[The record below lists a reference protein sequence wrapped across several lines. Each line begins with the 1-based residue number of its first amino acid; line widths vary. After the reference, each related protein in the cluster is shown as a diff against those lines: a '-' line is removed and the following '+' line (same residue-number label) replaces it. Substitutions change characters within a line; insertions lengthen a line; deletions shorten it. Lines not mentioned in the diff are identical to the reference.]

1 VCSTARDFLEDRG
14 GLHYAAVAPQIERG
28 CKLAEFPEKFAQDLT
43 AVHSFYL
50 SLLESTLEHAVPVPP
65 AVTTD
70 AEVLQR
76 FVSLLDLAVTPHM
89 IRDGLKKAEQRG
101 AAEALLRFFANK
113 PRRRREDRDKV
124 DVIATA
130 LYRWSVA
137 DAPPAVEDEA
147 ETDRIAQFA
156 VELDKIYQGAQI
168 AEPAAEHKQ
177 LVREFPF
184 LREEV
189 GDFRHF
195 DELIDSGVIQK
206 VRDLKQ
212 TLDASFLHPSV
223 LATVASYN
231 LFFGQKFDDLF
242 KRAARDVKH
251 FAAKV
256 QQDGGSIM
264 SRVDGDVIVKQLADV
279 DEGKILQEE
288 YGRAQEELRHVSKL
302 KKAVDNRRFGK
313 SVAPTNTLPGGA
325 ASRVGGLGSVGG
337 PAFQPIAE
345 SVKAA
350 PAAAVPP
357 RAPERR
363 LGPPIETSGYAVP
376 RSSSSVA
383 EVEQQRLLAVQT
395 TIRSFLKAADVRA
408 KQAVPLPHGNI
419 QLTAAEVEAFRAEY
433 GTEKSFR
440 ADFVVALVQI
450 ASLDARLMAEGQ
462 EFEKTRYT
470 EYGWKPHADALAH
483 LLTLSRSA
491 AENAARLQATARQRG
506 LTEKADAITESENK
520 LRTRAHAATEALQ
533 SINSGSE

>member
-1 VCSTARDFLEDRG
+1 V
-14 GLHYAAVAPQIERG
+14 
-28 CKLAEFPEKFAQDLT
+28 AEFPEQFAQDLT

-50 SLLESTLEHAVPVPP
+50 FLLESTLEHEVPVPLTI
-65 AVTTD
+65 AHDT
-70 AEVLQR
+70 EVLQR

-89 IRDGLKKAEQRG
+89 IRDGLKEKEQRG
-101 AAEALLRFFANK
+101 AAEALLRFFASK
-113 PRRRREDRDKV
+113 QRRREDRDKV

-137 DAPPAVEDEA
+137 DSAAAIDEEA
-147 ETDRIAQFA
+147 ETDRIAKFA
-156 VELDKIYQGAQI
+156 AELDKIYQGAKI
-168 AEPAAEHKQ
+168 AEPAKEHKQ
-177 LVREFPF
+177 LVCEFPF
-184 LREEV
+184 LRDEV
-189 GDFRHF
+189 RDVRHF

-231 LFFGQKFDDLF
+231 LFFGQKFDELF

-313 SVAPTNTLPGGA
+313 SVAPTNTLPGAGS
-325 ASRVGGLGSVGG
+325 SRVAGIGQVGG
-337 PAFQPIAE
+337 TAFQPISEPVQAR
-345 SVKAA
+345 SAAA
-350 PAAAVPP
+350 PPP

-363 LGPPIETSGYAVP
+363 LGPPIESSGYTVP
-376 RSSSSVA
+376 RSSSGVA

-395 TIRSFLKAADVRA
+395 TIRSFLRAADARS
-408 KQAVPLPHGNI
+408 KQVVPLPHGNI

-440 ADFVVALVQI
+440 ADFVNALALM
-450 ASLDARLMAEGQ
+450 ASLEARLMAEGQ
-462 EFEKTRYT
+462 EFEKTKYT

-483 LLTLSRSA
+483 LMALSRTTL
-491 AENAARLQATARQRG
+491 ENASRLQATAQQRG
-506 LTEKADAITESENK
+506 LTEKVDAITESANK
-520 LRTRAHAATEALQ
+520 LRARAHAAAEALQ
-533 SINSGSE
+533 SISSGSE